1 LLSVLFRKRAAAL
14 AAVGAMI
21 MTSGLVIITAPAA
34 NADTNTKV
42 WICKY
47 SHTPELNET
56 AQTVNSVDYHPGREV
71 GTWGFED
78 AQSFSYV
85 YGWSVG
91 PDAVTKPDTAADCPP
106 YNPGVVI
113 VDVPAQPDT
122 NDPCGLDNISFT
134 VPADTDQ
141 LDWTVLD
148 TGDVTVAPK
157 SGFAFD
163 QDSQLVTFNLPPDS
177 GALCTTIVDVPA
189 QPDTT
194 DPCGVDNISFTI
206 PVDTDQLD
214 WTVLD
219 TGDVT
224 VAPKSGFAFDQDSQ
238 LVTFTLPEDSGV
250 LCTRT
255 IAVPAAPSQ
264 TDPCGP
270 SNATWNVPADDET
283 FDWSVVDG
291 VLTAQIIPANTQFA
305 DQSTTHSYGTATDS
319 GTACPPNTPR
329 VTAVSPGVTQSSTCD
344 VEGSY
349 TVPSTDGVQYFL
361 NGSPVTAGGH
371 VGPASGT
378 VTAAA
383 VGNNVLT
390 NPEFSFDLEVAAA
403 EDCIV
408 TPPPA
413 TDVCSNIDG
422 PQETV
427 PAGYQLVGAGECA
440 KVLGTEVIVPTNHT
454 HKPKPHAQPTVLGTE
469 AIVPT
474 AVDAGLATM
483 PTSSSTTSTRGLLA
497 EGLIGGGMLLLLAG
511 GWLGLGR
518 RRTGAHE
525 A

>member
-34 NADTNTKV
+34 NAETNTKV

-78 AQSFSYV
+78 AQGFSYV

-91 PDAVTKPDTAADCPP
+91 PDAVTEPDTAADCPP

-134 VPADTDQ
+134 VPA
-141 LDWTVLD
+141 
-148 TGDVTVAPK
+148 
-157 SGFAFD
+157 
-163 QDSQLVTFNLPPDS
+163 
-177 GALCTTIVDVPA
+177 
-189 QPDTT
+189 
-194 DPCGVDNISFTI
+194 
-206 PVDTDQLD
+206 DTDQLD

-349 TVPSTDGVQYFL
+349 TIPSTDGVQYFL
-361 NGSPVTAGGH
+361 NGSPVTVGNH

-378 VTAAA
+378 ITAAV

>member
-34 NADTNTKV
+34 NAETNTKV

-134 VPADTDQ
+134 VPA
-141 LDWTVLD
+141 
-148 TGDVTVAPK
+148 
-157 SGFAFD
+157 
-163 QDSQLVTFNLPPDS
+163 
-177 GALCTTIVDVPA
+177 
-189 QPDTT
+189 
-194 DPCGVDNISFTI
+194 
-206 PVDTDQLD
+206 DTDQLD

-361 NGSPVTAGGH
+361 NGSPVTVGNH

-378 VTAAA
+378 ITAAV